1 MPRVAAILNLD
12 VSFNSEK
19 HWCCSSILCSPSLN
33 KIQHLFYRTYN
44 LFNRSKSLK
53 FRKEFWSTENKN
65 EKRNVWIICKKL
77 QISLKSYQSD
87 LRFSKC
93 QRKFF
98 KFHDGKNGIYLHCKM
113 ERFHLQNK
121 ELSPRVFRQ
130 KSTNARS
137 SYFSTFRRVTFPSS
151 SLQFSR
157 FRLFSYIPPDIILSS
172 LVPQGQGVSLH
183 SGRVLAG
190 NGNQISEFH

>member
-1 MPRVAAILNLD
+1 MRNSDVVLRFFVPLLWTKYNVYSIVRIIYLIEANL
-12 VSFNSEK
+12 SNFEK
-19 HWCCSSILCSPSLN
+19 NFDRLA
-33 KIQHLFYRTYN
+33 
-44 LFNRSKSLK
+44 
-53 FRKEFWSTENKN
+53 WSENKN

-157 FRLFSYIPPDIILSS
+157 FRLFFYIPPDIILSS